1 MPIQPRCALDSIE
14 SVNNSPPPWIARFKA
29 RLLTGLAAASLVTL
43 LILSG
48 LTWRADTWFYDTVSH
63 ATSRPAGDR
72 IVVVEIDPKSLAE
85 LGRWPW
91 SRRTHAELIDRL
103 NAAGVRG
110 IGLDILLSDPA
121 LYDPEGDAL
130 LARALN
136 RSGKVVL
143 SVYAEAENRNG
154 PTVELMPIPEFAASA
169 AALGHVDMGQDA
181 DGMTRDAFLR
191 AGVGSAHWPS
201 LALALSQ
208 LGAPGVAATAP
219 LPGLR
224 NPEPERIAPQRW
236 VRDYQVRVPY
246 ADPADGFPSVSYAD
260 VLKERVAASKL
271 RGRWIL
277 VGATAPTIGKSLLVP
292 GRHAT
297 GSRLSTVDYQANVL
311 NMLLRGDAIVALGLP
326 AQLLLSIALVVASL
340 LLFGLRGLHRIWQP
354 IAIAASLALLLSF
367 LLLRFGHAWF
377 PPMSAL
383 VVLGIGALSWLLHLL
398 QRTRRQA
405 QSDPLTG
412 LPNRIRFDEEL
423 EQALRQAQ
431 RSGQPL
437 SLLLLDVDY
446 FRRLNDNLGQQ
457 AGDEVLRILST
468 ILRGRARRPRDLVAR
483 LGSDQFAVLLPE
495 TTPQS
500 AAAIATTI
508 HVDLA
513 NLATRPAC
521 PESTPPFTT
530 SIGIHT
536 ARAGEETTVEEI
548 FQRADNALYQ
558 AKQDGRN
565 RSFSHA
571 AESGSTT
578 GSGPA

>member
-143 SVYAEAENRNG
+143 SVYAEAENHNG

-326 AQLLLSIALVVASL
+326 AQLLLSIALVVAPL